1 MKNNLIKNDS
11 VLALDPGKQKFGYA
25 ILLPDGTV
33 RKKGIG
39 ETKRL
44 IEIVQGILAKF
55 TIDKLIIGDRTGSK
69 EFRRILI
76 QELIEEPIHVVRV
89 DENNSSREGRTRY
102 LQEHRRG
109 WRRFLPIGLQSPPE
123 PYDDYVAVILG
134 ERYFRKEESGRTEG
148 GCK

>member
-11 VLALDPGKQKFGYA
+11 VLALDPGKRKFGYA
-25 ILLPDGTV
+25 VLLPDGTV
-33 RKKGIG
+33 RRKGIG
-39 ETKRL
+39 ETKLL
-44 IEIVQGILAKF
+44 IEVVRGIMAEF
-55 TIDKLIIGDRTGSK
+55 AIDTLILGDRTGSK
-69 EFRRILI
+69 EFRELLI
-76 QELIEEPIHVVRV
+76 QELKGEPIHVVRV
-89 DENNSSREGRTRY
+89 DEDNSSREGRTRY
-102 LQEHRRG
+102 LQKHRHG